1 MGHLI
6 HSTDIRKLFIHTSPT
21 TPSAICPKQCKR
33 DSPMRR
39 TPLETEPNI
48 IQCDHLPSQIS
59 YDSELD
65 SGQDLNED
73 DEHADELHPLF
84 KHLYG
89 WLVSD
94 DLGRDHAGCGGPWLV
109 WIDMVCG
116 CEAVWTCC
124 QILSF
129 GDSLWWS
136 NEHSAHKQQLWWKFL
151 LPASQLHTPKTY
163 NILGIVLRNT
173 TEHFR
178 EAFTCGKSEAHLCN
192 NHTVI
197 WHTCE
202 GGWVISTEE
211 KCSGSQIFEKIFERN
226 GLCVCVWKKKCFR
239 F

>member
-163 NILGIVLRNT
+163 NILDIVLHNT
-173 TEHFR
+173 TEHFSGILLVESLR
-178 EAFTCGKSEAHLCN
+178 
-192 NHTVI
+192 
-197 WHTCE
+197 HTCAIIILWY
-202 GGWVISTEE
+202 GTPVRGD
-211 KCSGSQIFEKIFERN
+211 GLSQQRRSAQDHRSLKKYLREMV
-226 GLCVCVWKKKCFR
+226 CVCVFGNKMF
-239 F
+239 